1 MKKLVV
7 IILAFLHLSAS
18 AGVSMHMHYCMGKLA
33 DWDLSQKKSRVCGT
47 CGMEKSGKNDCC
59 KDEYKFVKNTN
70 DQKAAESV
78 FQLMQL
84 ADIALPAL
92 VYEIP
97 DFDLPSVTEA
107 YPISH
112 APPDSQPAV
121 YIRNCVFRI

>member
-1 MKKLVV
+1 MKKLIV

-33 DWDLSQKKSRVCGT
+33 DWDLSQKESRVCGT

-70 DQKAAESV
+70 DQKAAESA

-84 ADIALPAL
+84 AAVALPAL
-92 VYEIP
+92 VYETP

>member
-18 AGVSMHMHYCMGKLA
+18 AGVSLHMHYCMGKLA
-33 DWDLSQKKSRVCGT
+33 DWDLSKKESRICGN

-59 KDEYKFVKNTN
+59 KDEYKFVKNSD
-70 DQKAAESV
+70 DQKAAESA

-84 ADIALPAL
+84 ASTALPVTVFETL
-92 VYEIP
+92 TI
-97 DFDLPSVTEA
+97 DLPSVTEA

-112 APPDSQPAV
+112 APPDTQPAA

>member
-1 MKKLVV
+1 MKKLAV

-18 AGVSMHMHYCMGKLA
+18 AGVGMHMHYCMGKLA
-33 DWDLSQKKSRVCGT
+33 DWGLGQKESRICGT

-59 KDEYKFVKNTN
+59 RDEYKFVKNTN
-70 DQKAAESV
+70 DQKAAESA

-84 ADIALPAL
+84 AAVALPAL

-97 DFDLPSVTEA
+97 AVDLPSVTETC
-107 YPISH
+107 PVGH
-112 APPDSQPAV
+112 APPGSQPPV

>member
-1 MKKLVV
+1 MKKLIV

-33 DWDLSQKKSRVCGT
+33 DWDLSQKESRVCGT

-70 DQKAAESV
+70 DQKAAESA

-84 ADIALPAL
+84 ADVALPAL
-92 VYEIP
+92 VYETP